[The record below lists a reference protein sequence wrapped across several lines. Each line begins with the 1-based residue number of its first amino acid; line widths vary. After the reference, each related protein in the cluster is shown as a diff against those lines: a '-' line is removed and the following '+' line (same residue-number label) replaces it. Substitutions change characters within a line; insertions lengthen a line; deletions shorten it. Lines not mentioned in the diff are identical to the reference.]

1 MDIRMIIAAAAATM
15 LAGCSSL
22 KDGEYNL
29 ALVTTG
35 DGHGSWFSKPFSD
48 KGSARGSLMA
58 QSLYVNDI
66 RAERGEDNV
75 ILVDAGDNFLGSN
88 ATFYYNYVDT
98 LSPYLYP
105 RLAAYMKYD
114 AVVAG
119 HCDFEAGHGV
129 YDRAAD
135 AFRKERIPFLAGN
148 AVRTDNGKSY
158 FRTGTVVKKNGI
170 KVAILGYT
178 NADNAALMD
187 RSAYAGLEFKSL
199 LPLVQEDVDDFRKKY
214 NPQVVVVVAHTA
226 VGKGEGDNAGKQGLD
241 LFGSLKGVDFLVTAH
256 DHTNKVIKRDSIV
269 LISSGKSGQY
279 VGCGEVKLLV
289 KGGKVVRRELDAK
302 SVGISPDK
310 ADEAMESAFENE
322 FNAVRSF
329 SCDKI
334 GEVKSDLVS
343 REFYSCQCDYL
354 NFLHALALTYCPMD
368 ISLTSTLLIDGKVPA
383 GDVTFNDLKSL
394 YPYGNKLVVLQL
406 AGKEIKD
413 YLEASYDLWVDT
425 VSGPEAEHILRI
437 KQSKDWGT
445 GEMVWKLAK
454 SPATFDSAAG
464 IDYTVDVTRP
474 YGERVTILGM
484 ADGRPFEMDKMYTV
498 GITSYRA
505 TGAGGLLKA
514 AGLLSAEDVE
524 ARTLFKGPE
533 FRTILYEYFRKNGSI
548 DPAAVGRKELV
559 GRWKFVPEGV
569 VDVIEKDVE
578 LMFGQAEK

>member
-1 MDIRMIIAAAAATM
+1 M
-15 LAGCSSL
+15 
-22 KDGEYNL
+22 
-29 ALVTTG
+29 
-35 DGHGSWFSKPFSD
+35 
-48 KGSARGSLMA
+48 
-58 QSLYVNDI
+58 
-66 RAERGEDNV
+66 
-75 ILVDAGDNFLGSN
+75 
-88 ATFYYNYVDT
+88 
-98 LSPYLYP
+98 
-105 RLAAYMKYD
+105 
-114 AVVAG
+114 
-119 HCDFEAGHGV
+119 
-129 YDRAAD
+129 
-135 AFRKERIPFLAGN
+135 
-148 AVRTDNGKSY
+148 
-158 FRTGTVVKKNGI
+158 
-170 KVAILGYT
+170 
-178 NADNAALMD
+178 
-187 RSAYAGLEFKSL
+187 
-199 LPLVQEDVDDFRKKY
+199 
-214 NPQVVVVVAHTA
+214 
-226 VGKGEGDNAGKQGLD
+226 
-241 LFGSLKGVDFLVTAH
+241 TAH